1 MVTTVLSASVLIVS
15 MTVCCIAYNIYRH
28 EKALQCVTD
37 ILERM
42 ESWVENLDGRQLM
55 LSEKIADMG
64 TRVSYLE
71 GKVMDMEKEI
81 KKMKDT
87 AVILEADHER
97 N

>member
-87 AVILEADHER
+87 AVILEANHER
-97 N
+97 D

>member
-1 MVTTVLSASVLIVS
+1 MVTTILSASVLIVS

-42 ESWVENLDGRQLM
+42 ESWVENLDERQQM
-55 LSEKIADMG
+55 LSQKIAYMD

>member
-1 MVTTVLSASVLIVS
+1 MVTTVLSASVLIIS
-15 MTVCCIAYNIYRH
+15 MTVCYIAYTMQRH
-28 EKALQCVTD
+28 EKALHHVTE

-42 ESWVENLDGRQLM
+42 TSWVEDLDKSQCM
-55 LSEKIADMG
+55 LSQKISYMD

-87 AVILEADHER
+87 AVILEANHER
-97 N
+97 D